1 MSIDFV
7 DEATIL
13 FRYVLSTS
21 CLPMCSGSQI
31 IIGIL
36 GQDCMDMFMCMYD
49 DGKTRKRHDS
59 FPRSPDGRRAILAF
73 FLLTLSK
80 RRVS

>member
-21 CLPMCSGSQI
+21 CLPMCPSSQVNV
-31 IIGIL
+31 GTL
-36 GQDCMDMFMCMYD
+36 CQDCMDIFMCMYD